1 MIQLR
6 LVVVLNALGL
16 GLATWGV
23 TMLLG
28 THNPFL
34 PVVEALVTVSGL
46 GVVAGGTGWIAVLL
60 LIEGTRGRRTS
71 EADRISVRSAAAIN
85 LDLHRDRLSIVM
97 KELQDSALDLIERRR
112 ELHHLNLHQW
122 HNEHRD
128 ETAGEIEATKLYRL
142 AKTDLEIYRLTLPT
156 KFWSP
161 VDSFAETVERSISR
175 EVYSTPND
183 KGVYESLNRDWHNAM
198 QEITD
203 VSLGLSRTEG
213 LPTTEGFGRVPVH

>member
-6 LVVVLNALGL
+6 LVVALNALGL

-34 PVVEALVTVSGL
+34 PIVEAFVTVSGL

-60 LIEGTRGRRTS
+60 LLEGPRGRRTS
-71 EADRISVRSAAAIN
+71 EVDRVAVRSAAAIN
-85 LDLHRDRLSIVM
+85 LDPYRDRLSIAM

-128 ETAGEIEATKLYRL
+128 ETAGEIEATKRYRL
-142 AKTDLEIYRLTLPT
+142 AKTDLELYRLSLPT

-161 VDSFAETVERSISR
+161 VDSFAEAAEQSISR
-175 EVYSTPND
+175 EVYTTPND
-183 KGVYESLNRDWHNAM
+183 KGVYESLNRNWHNAM
-198 QEITD
+198 QEIND
-203 VSLGLSRTEG
+203 VSSGLPRTEG
-213 LPTTEGFGRVPVH
+213 LPITEGVGRVSVN

>member
-6 LVVVLNALGL
+6 LVVALNALGL

-34 PVVEALVTVSGL
+34 PVVEALVTSSGL
-46 GVVAGGTGWIAVLL
+46 GVVAGGTVWIAVLL

-71 EADRISVRSAAAIN
+71 EVDRVPVRSAAAIN
-85 LDLHRDRLSIVM
+85 LDPYRDRVSIAM
-97 KELQDSALDLIERRR
+97 KDLQDSALDLIERRR
-112 ELHHLNLHQW
+112 ELYHLNLHQW

-128 ETAGEIEATKLYRL
+128 ETAGEIEATKRYRL
-142 AKTDLEIYRLTLPT
+142 AKTDLELYRLSLPT

-161 VDSFAETVERSISR
+161 VDSFAEEVEQSISR
-175 EVYSTPND
+175 EAYSAPND
-183 KGVYESLNRDWHNAM
+183 KGVYESLNRNWHNAM
-198 QEITD
+198 QEIND
-203 VSLGLSRTEG
+203 VSLGLPITEG
-213 LPTTEGFGRVPVH
+213 VGRVSVN

>member
-6 LVVVLNALGL
+6 LVVALNAVGL

-46 GVVAGGTGWIAVLL
+46 GVVATGTAWIAVLI
-60 LIEGTRGRRTS
+60 LIEGIRGSRTS
-71 EADRISVRSAAAIN
+71 EVDRVSLRTAATIN
-85 LDLHRDRLSIVM
+85 LDPHRDRLSIAM
-97 KELQDSALDLIERRR
+97 KELQDSALNVIERRR
-112 ELHHLNLHQW
+112 ELYHLNLKQW

-128 ETAGEIEATKLYRL
+128 ETAGEIEATKRYRL
-142 AKTDLEIYRLTLPT
+142 AKTDLELYRISLPT

-161 VDSFAETVERSISR
+161 VDSFGEAVEQSISR

-183 KGVYESLNRDWHNAM
+183 KEVYESLNRYWHDAM
-198 QEITD
+198 QEIND
-203 VSLGLSRTEG
+203 VSLGLPIIE
-213 LPTTEGFGRVPVH
+213 EVGRVSVN